1 MSALKA
7 YLLGHPVSHSLSPLM
22 QNAAFASIGFGCTY
36 AALDVLPEHLET
48 ELARLEA
55 DPSVTGC
62 NITVPHKLAVFAW
75 LKANGRLLHPAATT
89 FEAVNTLV
97 RGPDGLWQGDSTDY
111 EGFLHNLRRGL
122 APMLTV
128 TPFETL
134 VADLD
139 IAILGAGGSAQTLA
153 RGFLADTRFK
163 PRSVQLFCRNP
174 AKAQGILPPEQ
185 ILPLTEFVAWNRG
198 RQSLVIQTT
207 TVGMDSGEGAG
218 LSPVPADALE
228 AGQIAC
234 DIVYKPL
241 ETPFLRDARARG
253 AVCVPGLG
261 MLVGQGAE
269 ACSKWLA
276 ASGLAKDIF
285 PLMDTMEQ
293 ALGAPSR

>member
-7 YLLGHPVSHSLSPLM
+7 HLLGHPVSQSLSPLM
-22 QNAAFASIGFGCTY
+22 QNAAFASVGFDCAY
-36 AALDVLPEHLET
+36 AALDVLPEHLEA
-48 ELARLEA
+48 ELVRLEA
-55 DPSVTGC
+55 DPSVIGC
-62 NITVPHKLAVFAW
+62 NVTVPHKLAVFAW
-75 LKANGRLLHPAATT
+75 LKAKGRLLHPAAQT

-111 EGFLHNLRRGL
+111 EGFLHNLKRAL

-128 TPFETL
+128 VPFETL

-139 IAILGAGGSAQTLA
+139 IAILGAGGSAQTIA
-153 RGFLADTRFK
+153 RGFLADTRYQPK
-163 PRSVQLFCRNP
+163 SVQVFCRNP
-174 AKAQGILPPEQ
+174 AKAAGILPPEQ
-185 ILPLTEFVAWNRG
+185 LFPLTEFVRWNRD

-207 TVGMDSGEGAG
+207 TVGMDTGEAAG

-253 AVCVPGLG
+253 AICVQGLG

-276 ASGLAKDIF
+276 ASGLPKDIF